1 MNNPLITSSAK
12 RNLTRREGKKKK
24 LTAKCRPEFDI
35 FNQNFSSVCG
45 QNDVTAKST
54 NLKKV

>member
-12 RNLTRREGKKKK
+12 RNLTRKKKK